1 MNRVIEFRGFDKL
14 NNKWIFGDLIRIP
27 TDGGD
32 WNTPPSSELTTYITN
47 THVITH
53 EWVEVDPISVGEF
66 SGLTDKNGKKI
77 FEEDICKVYNF
88 DEPNINPYQVSYDRG
103 SFVFKND
110 LTLSIEIRGYKT
122 DYIEVIGNVYE
133 NPNLCNQY
141 Y

>member
-53 EWVEVDPISVGEF
+53 EWVEVDPISVGEWT
-66 SGLTDKNGKKI
+66 GLTDKNGKKI
-77 FEEDICKVYNF
+77 FEGDIRVAKYYCGDEQVTTYNTMVWDNESACF
-88 DEPNINPYQVSYDRG
+88 YWQGR
-103 SFVFKND
+103 
-110 LTLSIEIRGYKT
+110 EIPDWADMG
-122 DYIEVIGNVYE
+122 VIGNIYE
-133 NPNLCNQY
+133 NSNLCNS
-141 Y
+141 

>member
-1 MNRVIEFRGFDKL
+1 MGSMFLSWDKE
-14 NNKWIFGDLIRIP
+14 NGTDLI
-27 TDGGD
+27 TNLQSADGKWD
-32 WNTPPSSELTTYITN
+32 CSDNDDDC
-47 THVITH
+47 VIMQFT
-53 EWVEVDPISVGEF
+53 
-66 SGLTDKNGKKI
+66 GLLDKNGKKI
-77 FEEDICKVYNF
+77 FEGDICKVYNF